1 MGMPQLKLQDKFF
14 EKTILPFI
22 PAWLKPNHITVV
34 RILLTPV
41 VVLLAIY
48 QLYEYAIPVFLF
60 IALTDT
66 IDGSLARVRG
76 QITDWGKLYD
86 PVADKLLIGSLVVV
100 LVFQHLGVILGISI
114 IFIEIVFIALGWYW
128 ARTGQVVQANT
139 WGKMKMFL
147 QILGVTLLLFGLA
160 IDFQGL
166 FDISETTFYLAL
178 IFAIISLFTSG
189 V

>member
-1 MGMPQLKLQDKFF
+1 MQKLKLQDKLF
-14 EKTILPFI
+14 EKTLLRVI
-22 PAWLKPNHITVV
+22 PRWVKPNHITVT
-34 RILLTPV
+34 RIALTPV
-41 VVLLAIY
+41 VVLLAVF

-76 QITDWGKLYD
+76 EITDWGKLFD

-100 LVFQHLGVILGISI
+100 LVIQHLGLILGISI
-114 IFIEIVFIALGWYW
+114 IFIELVFILLGLYW
-128 ARTGQVVQANT
+128 SHTGHIVQANG
-139 WGKMKMFL
+139 WGKIKMLL

-160 IDFQGL
+160 VDFQGL
-166 FDISETTFYLAL
+166 FDISETTLYLAL
-178 IFAIISLFTSG
+178 VFAIISLFTSG